1 MVGGV
6 CGFGIACCVCVF
18 VVVQSKPACVY
29 SLVDVQRG
37 LLCEPFH
44 AQVALEGPF
53 AGVHSHVD
61 VEVRLA
67 TEGRRTLLTLE
78 RPSLD

>member
-1 MVGGV
+1 MFGV
-6 CGFGIACCVCVF
+6 EVWHCFWGVCVF
-18 VVVQSKPACVY
+18 FFISKPACVY

-44 AQVALEGPF
+44 AQIALEGPF

-67 TEGRRTLLTLE
+67 TEGRRTLQALE
-78 RPSLD
+78 RPSLH